1 MAKFPQKLKRLL
13 QKPEQISECTA
24 GIYIKMQLGGI
35 VIDLN
40 PEILCEERICVGD
53 MFFSP
58 STIYMELDPKGEA
71 AYKPAFCTQ
80 IIIDHG
86 LKSICSASLN
96 R

>member
-1 MAKFPQKLKRLL
+1 M
-13 QKPEQISECTA
+13 A
-24 GIYIKMQLGGI
+24 GISIKMQLGGI

-40 PEILCEERICVGD
+40 PEILCEEGICVGD
-53 MFFSP
+53 MIFLFP

-71 AYKPAFCTQ
+71 AYKPAICTQ
-80 IIIDHG
+80 IITDHG